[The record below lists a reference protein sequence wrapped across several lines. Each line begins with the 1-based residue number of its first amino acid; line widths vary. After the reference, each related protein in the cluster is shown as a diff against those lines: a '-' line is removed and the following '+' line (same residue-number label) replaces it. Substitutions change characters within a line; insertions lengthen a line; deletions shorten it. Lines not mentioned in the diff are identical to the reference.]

1 MNKLQLLLFSVIV
14 ALTFT
19 GLKAQVTITADTG
32 NAKEKI
38 SKHIYGHF
46 SEHLGNCIYG
56 GIWVGEDSSIPNT
69 NGIRADVA
77 DALIEA
83 GIPSLRWP
91 GGCFADE
98 YHWKDGIG
106 PKNKRPPMI
115 NTHWGMVS
123 EDNSFGTHEFL
134 ELCELLGC
142 EPIFAGNVGSGTVRE
157 LSEWVEY
164 VNADI
169 KSLMTMLRAE
179 NGHPE
184 PWYVKYWNIGNES
197 WGCGGNM
204 TPEIYF
210 DNMVQYSTFMRNYPG
225 KRLYK
230 IIVGPGGSD
239 TEWTERLLKKAA
251 DNGKL
256 GMFNAISMHYY
267 TVPGPSWRQKGSATE
282 FGEKEWIVTIRKA
295 LGIEGLIEKN
305 IEIFKKYSPWRKI
318 GLAVDEWGCWH
329 NEEPGTKGGFLY
341 QQNTLRDAMVAA
353 LSLNIFNNH
362 CDWVKMANIAQT
374 VNVLQ
379 AMILTKDAEIVKTP
393 TYYVY
398 KMFKVHQDAT
408 LIPTELESPVYDF
421 GDESIPALSVS
432 ASKNDAGEVHFTLAN
447 FDPHNSHKIKIP
459 VESGLDFSYGE
470 ILTSAE
476 INDFNDFGKEE
487 KVTTSEFKHAKVSD
501 NNLEFEIPA
510 KAILMLELK

>member
-1 MNKLQLLLFSVIV
+1 MKNLQLLFLSVLIT
-14 ALTFT
+14 LI
-19 GLKAQVTITADTG
+19 GLNGKAQVKITVNSE
-32 NAKEKI
+32 NAEHQI

-56 GIWVGEDSSIPNT
+56 GIWVGENSPIPNV
-69 NGIRADVA
+69 NGIRTDVA
-77 DALIEA
+77 DALIEV
-83 GIPSLRWP
+83 GMPSLRWP

-106 PKNKRPPMI
+106 PKSERPPMI

-134 ELCELLGC
+134 ELCELLKC

-169 KSLMTMLRAE
+169 KSPMTLLRE
-179 NGHPE
+179 KNGHTD

-210 DNMVQYSTFMRNYPG
+210 DNMVQYSTFMRNYPN

-230 IIVGPGGSD
+230 MIVGPGGSD
-239 TEWTERLLKKAA
+239 LDWTERLLKKAA

-267 TVPGPSWRQKGSATE
+267 TVPGPSWQQKGSATE

-295 LGIEGLIEKN
+295 LGIEELIEKN
-305 IEIFKKYSPWRKI
+305 IEVFKKYSPRRKI
-318 GLAVDEWGCWH
+318 DLAVDEWGCWH
-329 NEEPGTKGGFLY
+329 TEEPGTKGGFLY

-362 CDWVKMANIAQT
+362 CEWVKMANIAQT

-379 AMILTKDAEIVKTP
+379 ALILTKDAEMVKTP

-408 LIPTELESPVYDF
+408 LLPIEIECPEYEFDGEKV
-421 GDESIPALSVS
+421 PAINIS
-432 ASKNDAGEVHFTLAN
+432 ASENEAGEIHFTLAN
-447 FDPHNSHKIKIP
+447 FDPSQSHKIEIP
-459 VESGLDFSYGE
+459 VNDKLKFSYGE
-470 ILTSAE
+470 ILTSDNL
-476 INDFNDFGKEE
+476 NDFNNFGSAEN
-487 KVTTSEFKHAKVSD
+487 VTTKEFKEASVKSG
-501 NNLEFEIPA
+501 NLSFEIPA
-510 KAILMLELK
+510 KSILMIEIK